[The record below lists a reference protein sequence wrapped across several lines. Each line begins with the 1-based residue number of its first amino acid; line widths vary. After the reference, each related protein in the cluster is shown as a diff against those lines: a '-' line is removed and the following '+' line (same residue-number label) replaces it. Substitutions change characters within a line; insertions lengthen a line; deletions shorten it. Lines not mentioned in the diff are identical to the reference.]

1 MFRMIRSNLGV
12 EIQNA
17 IKRLYLGIYKSIIMS
32 QKSIKIF
39 KIKVSK
45 FLAVIVRVKNF
56 ARKILLN
63 DFSKTALHKR
73 NQLICF
79 NKCDCDAWRVTHVMH
94 VHSMWYGSWHYSADY
109 LIKHA
114 TVVRRNK
121 SVTVEWDVTLSV
133 TLYYAWCY
141 ASVTPMKEILLFSKI
156 GLSILIRN
164 RRDLEPSSAV
174 EKYQIMAM
182 SKV

>member
-1 MFRMIRSNLGV
+1 MR
-12 EIQNA
+12 
-17 IKRLYLGIYKSIIMS
+17 

-45 FLAVIVRVKNF
+45 FLLDIVRVKNF
-56 ARKILLN
+56 VWKILLN
-63 DFSKTALHKR
+63 DFAKTVLHKR

-94 VHSMWYGSWHYSADY
+94 VQSNWYGSWHYSADY

-114 TVVRRNK
+114 TAVRRNK

-133 TLYYAWCY
+133 TLYYYAWCY
-141 ASVTPMKEILLFSKI
+141 ASVTPMNEIWLFSKI